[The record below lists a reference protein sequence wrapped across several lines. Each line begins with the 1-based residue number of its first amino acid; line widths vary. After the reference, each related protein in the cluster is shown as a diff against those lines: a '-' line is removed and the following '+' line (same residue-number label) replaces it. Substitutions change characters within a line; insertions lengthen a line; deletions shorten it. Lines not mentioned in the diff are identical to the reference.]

1 MTEYEQEQDA
11 PAVDAAGAD
20 GTAWRVF
27 HATGAA
33 PAGAPPAIPPAPP
46 WREFAGQPL
55 QPAPADDD
63 RAERRRLGAED
74 PGPACGTTRSTPSTP
89 RCCCAARCWSPGR
102 PGWASR
108 PWRI

>member
-46 WREFAGQPL
+46 WREFAGQPR
-55 QPAPADDD
+55 QPAPPHDR
-63 RAERRRLGAED
+63 RAERPPPGAPD
-74 PGPACGTTRSTPSTP
+74 PPPTQRDPH
-89 RCCCAARCWSPGR
+89 
-102 PGWASR
+102 
-108 PWRI
+108 